1 MDVTNSVQEESARFR
16 FEIIGSLLASPPSAR
31 GELRSKL
38 EELAAKKWRVPK
50 SGNWVS
56 FSVPTLER
64 WYYRAKGN
72 DQDPMGSL
80 RRKVSSGGGYGQG
93 MCERLRDLVR
103 TQYLA
108 HKNWTYKLHFDNLK
122 VLATQEHLMCPS
134 YSTIKR
140 YMKSCGYDRRKQL
153 KSTDKTGLHEAEQR
167 FATKEVRSF
176 EVEHVG
182 GLWHLDFHH
191 GSHKIVTADGR
202 LVKPMALA
210 ILDDHSRLCC
220 HAQWYLSE
228 TAEDLVHGL
237 SQAILKRGLPRALM
251 SDNGAAMIAEETTSG
266 LARLGIQHDT
276 TLPYSPYQ
284 NGKQER
290 FWGQLEGR
298 LMAMLEG
305 VEDLTLK
312 ILNDATCA
320 WIEMEYNRIEH
331 REIGTRPLDRFLNA
345 PSVMRAAPGMADIKR
360 AFRCEV
366 TRRQRRT
373 DGTIS
378 LESRRFE
385 IDSRF
390 RHLDAITVR
399 YSRWDLSFVH
409 MIDPKTGALLDQIY
423 PLDKHA
429 NASGVRMHRDNPM
442 TTGEAQRSTGMAPL
456 LKKLMADY
464 AADGLLPA
472 YLPTDVGGDS

>member
-1 MDVTNSVQEESARFR
+1 
-16 FEIIGSLLASPPSAR
+16 
-31 GELRSKL
+31 
-38 EELAAKKWRVPK
+38 
-50 SGNWVS
+50 
-56 FSVPTLER
+56 
-64 WYYRAKGN
+64 
-72 DQDPMGSL
+72 
-80 RRKVSSGGGYGQG
+80 
-93 MCERLRDLVR
+93 MCERMRDLVR

-153 KSTDKTGLHEAEQR
+153 KSTDTTGLHEAEQR

-228 TAEDLVHGL
+228 TTEDLVHGL

-331 REIGTRPLDRFLNA
+331 REIGVRPLDRFLNA

-399 YSRWDLSFVH
+399 YPRWDLSFVH

-429 NASGVRMHRDNPM
+429 NASGVRMPRDNPM

-472 YLPTDVGGDS
+472 YLPTDVGGDA

>member
-1 MDVTNSVQEESARFR
+1 
-16 FEIIGSLLASPPSAR
+16 
-31 GELRSKL
+31 
-38 EELAAKKWRVPK
+38 
-50 SGNWVS
+50 
-56 FSVPTLER
+56 
-64 WYYRAKGN
+64 
-72 DQDPMGSL
+72 
-80 RRKVSSGGGYGQG
+80 
-93 MCERLRDLVR
+93 
-103 TQYLA
+103 
-108 HKNWTYKLHFDNLK
+108 
-122 VLATQEHLMCPS
+122 
-134 YSTIKR
+134 
-140 YMKSCGYDRRKQL
+140 
-153 KSTDKTGLHEAEQR
+153 
-167 FATKEVRSF
+167 
-176 EVEHVG
+176 
-182 GLWHLDFHH
+182 
-191 GSHKIVTADGR
+191 
-202 LVKPMALA
+202 
-210 ILDDHSRLCC
+210 
-220 HAQWYLSE
+220 
-228 TAEDLVHGL
+228 
-237 SQAILKRGLPRALM
+237 
-251 SDNGAAMIAEETTSG
+251 
-266 LARLGIQHDT
+266 
-276 TLPYSPYQ
+276 
-284 NGKQER
+284 
-290 FWGQLEGR
+290 
-298 LMAMLEG
+298 MAMLEG

-331 REIGTRPLDRFLNA
+331 REIGARPLDRFLNA

-399 YSRWDLSFVH
+399 YPRWDLSFVH

>member
-1 MDVTNSVQEESARFR
+1 MIKNVQEEAARFR
-16 FEIIGSLLASPPSAR
+16 FEIIGSLLASPPTAH
-31 GELRSKL
+31 GELQSKL
-38 EELAAKKWRVPK
+38 QELAAKKWREPK

-56 FSVPTLER
+56 FSVPTIER
-64 WYYRAKGN
+64 WYYRAKGH

-80 RRKVSSGGGYGQG
+80 RRKVTSGGGYGQD
-93 MCERLRDLVR
+93 MCERLRDLIR
-103 TQYLA
+103 TQYLD

-122 VLATQEHLMCPS
+122 VVAKQESLKFPS
-134 YSTIKR
+134 YSTVKR
-140 YMKSCGYDRRKQL
+140 YMKSCGYLRRRQL
-153 KSTDKTGLHEAEQR
+153 NSTDRPGLHAAEQR
-167 FATKEVRSF
+167 FANRDVRSF
-176 EVEHVG
+176 EVENVG

-202 LVKPMALA
+202 LVKPLALA

-228 TAEDLVHGL
+228 TTEDLVHGL

-251 SDNGAAMIAEETTSG
+251 SDNGAAMVAEETTSG
-266 LARLGIQHDT
+266 LARLGIQHET

-305 VEDLTLK
+305 VEDLSLK
-312 ILNDATCA
+312 LLNDATCA
-320 WIEMEYNRIEH
+320 WIEMEYNRVEH
-331 REIGTRPLDRFLNA
+331 REIGTRPLDRFLKS
-345 PSVMRAAPGMADIKR
+345 PTVMRAAPGVEDIKR

-390 RHLDAITVR
+390 RHIDTVTVR
-399 YSRWDLSFVH
+399 YARWDLSFVH
-409 MIDPKTGALLDQIY
+409 MIDTKTGGILDQLY
-423 PLDKHA
+423 PLDKQA
-429 NASGVRMHRDNPM
+429 NASSIRKTRNNPI
-442 TTGEAQRSTGMAPL
+442 TAADAQGPAGMAPL
-456 LKKLMADY
+456 LKKLMEDY
-464 AADGLLPA
+464 AADGILPA
-472 YLPTDVGGDS
+472 YLPTDLGGDL